1 MSADGRP
8 AVFKTVCGPS
18 MDVHSDPR
26 GSARVHVSRPVT
38 ANDSQDLAL
47 GPCLPGVG
55 SNSAGTVRQPSRGLL
70 NRLGIGK
77 SKLPRHLKSDN
88 PALRHTRASSSPFRT
103 RAAHQLSGLG
113 LRRPEL
119 DSALTDFV

>member
-55 SNSAGTVRQPSRGLL
+55 SNSAGTVRQPSRGFL
-70 NRLGIGK
+70 NRLRIGK

-88 PALRHTRASSSPFRT
+88 PALRHTRVRVIFSVPYTRSP
-103 RAAHQLSGLG
+103 
-113 LRRPEL
+113 
-119 DSALTDFV
+119 SALRIRAPTAGAG